1 MDCGCCIP
9 YKIFPRNKSYQI
21 VPGLH
26 ADGDLPALPQHKS
39 RSLFSNIVSLSPS
52 RNNMQCEIEALEA
65 TARQILHQKIAEQT
79 AKEGLVEKS
88 IKEGLAEQTAKE
100 GLAEQTAKEGLAE
113 QTAKEWLVEKSIKA
127 GPTVKFNR
135 IPNIIP
141 FTQPISSKHD
151 IVRNG

>member
-88 IKEGLAEQTAKE
+88 IK
-100 GLAEQTAKEGLAE
+100 
-113 QTAKEWLVEKSIKA
+113 A

>member
-26 ADGDLPALPQHKS
+26 ADGDLPVLPQHKS

-79 AKEGLVEKS
+79 AKEGL
-88 IKEGLAEQTAKE
+88 AEQTAKE
-100 GLAEQTAKEGLAE
+100 G
-113 QTAKEWLVEKSIKA
+113 LVEKSIKA

-135 IPNIIP
+135 IPNIVP

>member
-52 RNNMQCEIEALEA
+52 RNNMQYEIEALEA

-79 AKEGLVEKS
+79 AKER
-88 IKEGLAEQTAKE
+88 LAEQTTKE
-100 GLAEQTAKEGLAE
+100 G
-113 QTAKEWLVEKSIKA
+113 LVEKSIKA